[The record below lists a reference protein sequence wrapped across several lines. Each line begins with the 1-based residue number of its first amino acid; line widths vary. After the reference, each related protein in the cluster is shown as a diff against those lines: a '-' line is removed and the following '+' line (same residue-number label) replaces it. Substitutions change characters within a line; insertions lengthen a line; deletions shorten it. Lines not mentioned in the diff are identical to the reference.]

1 MFQKTFRLIAL
12 FFFISLILSP
22 VYFKHIR
29 HYVRKVNIFEV
40 DVKNITNSFMSDQ
53 GYKCGAPEEFKI
65 TSDDE
70 RIQIMHFS
78 SPKCYYCK
86 SELNEWRNL
95 PLEIYNNI
103 KDHSKKSSKVDRI
116 EIINIISEEFLG
128 AENTKEFVQKMMT
141 YPGENNKDL
150 YEKIKNAGISSC
162 VVTLPED
169 IIKEMNIEVLPY
181 SIAMKGGQ
189 IIYAFA
195 GQMSEGEIPR
205 FAGIITKSIG

>member
-78 SPKCYYCK
+78 SPKCFSCK
-86 SELNEWRNL
+86 SEVEGWRNL

-103 KDHSKKSSKVDRI
+103 KDRNKKSYEID
-116 EIINIISEEFLG
+116 IINIISEDFL
-128 AENTKEFVQKMMT
+128 AADNTKDFVQKMMT
-141 YPGENNKDL
+141 YSDENNKDL
-150 YEKIKNAGISSC
+150 YEKIKIAGISTC
-162 VVTLPED
+162 VVTLPEEV
-169 IIKEMNIEVLPY
+169 IREMNIEVLPY

-189 IIYAFA
+189 IIYALA

>member
-1 MFQKTFRLIAL
+1 MLQKFFRLIAL
-12 FFFISLILSP
+12 FFFVSLVLSP

-29 HYVRKVNIFEV
+29 HYVRKVNIFDI
-40 DVKNITNSFMSDQ
+40 DVKNVTNLFMSDQ
-53 GYKCGAPEEFKI
+53 GYKCGSPKEFKI

-86 SELNEWRNL
+86 GELNEWRNL

-103 KDHSKKSSKVDRI
+103 KDRNKKSCKID
-116 EIINIISEEFLG
+116 IINIISEDFL
-128 AENTKEFVQKMMT
+128 ATDNTKDFVQKMMT
-141 YPGENNKDL
+141 YSGENNKDL
-150 YEKIKNAGISSC
+150 YEKIKNAGISTC
-162 VVTLPED
+162 VVTLPEEV
-169 IIKEMNIEVLPY
+169 IREMNIEVLPY

-189 IIYAFA
+189 IIYALA

-205 FAGIITKSIG
+205 FAGIISKSIG

>member
-40 DVKNITNSFMSDQ
+40 DVKNITNSFMLDQ

-78 SPKCYYCK
+78 SPKCFSCK
-86 SELNEWRNL
+86 SEVEDWRTL

-103 KDHSKKSSKVDRI
+103 KDRKKKSFEID
-116 EIINIISEEFLG
+116 IINIISEDFL
-128 AENTKEFVQKMMT
+128 AADNTKDFVQKMMT
-141 YPGENNKDL
+141 YSGENNKDL
-150 YEKIKNAGISSC
+150 YEKIKIAGISTC
-162 VVTLPED
+162 VVTLPEEV
-169 IIKEMNIEVLPY
+169 IKEMNIEVLPY

-205 FAGIITKSIG
+205 FAGIISKSIG